1 MIRSPR
7 PAAAEQSRE
16 RVVLVDILQQQ
27 MLDLK
32 ALRKEVAEAES
43 AAAKKRKHGPKP
55 YDGFPPLA
63 PRTAQ

>member
-27 MLDLK
+27 LLDLK
-32 ALRKEVAEAES
+32 TLRKKVAKAES
-43 AAAKKRKHGPKP
+43 AAAKKRKHE
-55 YDGFPPLA
+55 
-63 PRTAQ
+63 RTPQNERA